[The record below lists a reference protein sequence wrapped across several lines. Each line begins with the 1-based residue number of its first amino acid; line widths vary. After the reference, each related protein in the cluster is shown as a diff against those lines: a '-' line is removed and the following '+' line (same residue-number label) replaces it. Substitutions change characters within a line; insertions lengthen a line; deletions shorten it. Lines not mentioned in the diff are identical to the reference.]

1 MALVALGGGALL
13 PGQLADSPS
22 PREFFGPTPPEEKI
36 PPVFVHVFEY
46 GFEPSRV
53 IIKTGQGIVWRNIGK
68 ELHNIAPRS
77 LSGETVWKA
86 AQRRGTT
93 RHVFT
98 KPGTYPYFCT
108 LHTQMRGRVVVR
120 ARV

>member
-36 PPVFVHVFEY
+36 PAVNVHVFEY

-53 IIKTGQGIVWRNIGK
+53 VIKTGQSIVWRNIGK
-68 ELHNIAPRS
+68 ELHNIAPRTR
-77 LSGETVWKA
+77 SGEAVWKA
-86 AQRRGTT
+86 AQARGTT
-93 RHVFT
+93 RHLFT
-98 KPGTYPYFCT
+98 KTGIYPYFCT
-108 LHTQMRGRVVVR
+108 LHTQMHGWVVVR